1 MAEGKEIEENE
12 MGIARSKHGRVGKG
26 VQPFKQHA

>member
-12 MGIARSKHGRVGKG
+12 MGITRSKHGRFQKR
-26 VQPFKQHA
+26 VQNFRQ